1 MRPIQKESASTSYRY
16 EFDSKFCNV
25 RYIDED
31 DIVLLRWKGF
41 ARSEDYREPTSFAL
55 RLLEQNPGSNFV
67 VDARNGFED
76 DPDDVIW
83 GFSVLLPAMAKTD
96 CKYVAFI
103 MDDATDIEKEMNMWT
118 REFGK
123 YFSVIIADSYE
134 KAVSN
139 IRST

>member
-1 MRPIQKESASTSYRY
+1 MSCKY

-25 RYIDED
+25 KYIEENN
-31 DIVLLRWKGF
+31 IVLLRWKGF
-41 ARSEDYREPTSFAL
+41 ARSDDYREPTSFAL
-55 RLLEQNPGSNFV
+55 RLLEQNPDSNFI

-83 GFSVLLPAMAKTD
+83 GFSFLLPSMSRTD

-103 MDDATDIEKEMNMWT
+103 MEDVIDIENEMNMWT

-123 YFSVIIADSYE
+123 YFNVLIADSYE
-134 KAVSN
+134 QALMKM
-139 IRST
+139 RSY